1 MTPSSPIRIASTIML
16 VQQAPNLQVL
26 MIKRNR
32 EIDSF
37 SGAMV
42 FPGGKV
48 EPSDLDQAWE
58 QRVIGW
64 HDVPDDERGP
74 RVAAVRETFEECGVL
89 VATDRPVISS
99 IDVTAMRREMD
110 GGRLSFIDFVRTH
123 DIKIDLTR
131 LTRFARWLTPPIV
144 PKRFDT
150 FFYLIEMQRGQDVAH
165 DGREAV
171 GNEWIEPEAALRLA
185 ESGHRTIVFPTR
197 MNLRLLSRSGSIRE
211 AIEMAMLR
219 KSQQVSPSIELRDG
233 QRFLRLSPEDGY
245 GDVDEPLSLG

>member
-1 MTPSSPIRIASTIML
+1 MTPPSPIRVASTIML
-16 VQQAPNLQVL
+16 VRQVPNLQVL
-26 MIKRNR
+26 MVKRNR

-48 EPSDLDQAWE
+48 EPRDLDQVWE
-58 QRVIGW
+58 QWVIGW
-64 HDVPDDERGP
+64 NDVPDDERGP

-89 VATDRPVISS
+89 VATDRPVIAG
-99 IDVTAMRREMD
+99 IDVTATRAEME
-110 GGRLSFIDFVRTH
+110 GGRLSFLDFVRTH
-123 DIKIDLTR
+123 DIKIDLTQ

-150 FFYLIEMQRGQDVAH
+150 FFYLIEMPGGQDAAH

-171 GNEWIEPEAALRLA
+171 ENEWIEPEAALKLA
-185 ESGHRTIVFPTR
+185 ECGHRTIVFPTR

-211 AIEMAMLR
+211 AIEMAMVRKLR
-219 KSQQVSPSIELRDG
+219 QVSPSIELRDG

-245 GDVDEPLSLG
+245 GDVNEPLSLG